1 MAVIEAIST
10 TYLEADAAS
19 VTFTSIP
26 ATYEHLQVRFT
37 IRGMRTNSTNTTE
50 VRLNGDTGNNYSGH
64 VLYGSGSSAYAFG
77 VASHGYLGYSS
88 VLYTPAGTLPASSFA
103 SCVLDIL
110 DYANT
115 NKNTTAVFNWGV
127 DLGSYGNAT
136 FMSSVWDNTAA
147 VNAISFT
154 INPTYDTARGSEF
167 TLYGLNSS

>member
-1 MAVIEAIST
+1 MAVIEAIAT

-19 VTFTSIP
+19 VTFSSIP

-37 IRGMRTNSTNTTE
+37 IRGMRTNSTNSTE
-50 VRLNGDTGNNYSGH
+50 VRLHGDTGTNYSGH
-64 VLYGSGSSAYAFG
+64 VMYGSGGNAYAFG
-77 VASHGYLGYSS
+77 STGLGYLGYSG
-88 VLYTPAGTLPASSFA
+88 VLLTPAGTKPAGSYA

-127 DLGSYGNAT
+127 DLGTYGNAT

-147 VNAISFT
+147 VNEVSFT
-154 INPTYDTARGSEF
+154 MNPTYDTARGSPF
-167 TLYGLNSS
+167 TLHGIQE